1 MSAIHELFDQLSP
14 EPPLELHHYT
24 NQAGLLGIVQNKEIW
39 ATHTQYLN
47 DSREFIHAIHLAKQI
62 IEVRSEDEESATRR
76 QALTEM
82 AESLDGHESIN
93 VCVASFSEDSDSL
106 SQWRAYGGSTGF
118 CCTFAGLDLKA
129 WASADRFSL
138 IKCIYDEAAQKEILE
153 RLIDITLEEIDN
165 WPPEFE
171 GDERIPGGS
180 LAASLNE
187 IAPAM
192 KDSAF
197 ADEKEWRL
205 VSRPMMVSLPRY
217 NYREGK
223 SMLLPYYRLSLDSD
237 SAPFKIQR
245 VTVGPAPNMKQSAAA
260 VRGVLV
266 KNKQVRP
273 LEVKV
278 RPSAIPYRTW

>member
-1 MSAIHELFDQLSP
+1 MSAIHQLIDQLSP

-47 DSREFIHAIHLAKQI
+47 DSREFTHALHIAKQI
-62 IEVRSEDEESATRR
+62 LAGRSEGEKSASRKR
-76 QALTEM
+76 ALTEM

-106 SQWRAYGGSTGF
+106 SQWRAYGGNSGF
-118 CCTFAGLDLKA
+118 CCTFAGLDLRA

-138 IKCIYDEAAQKEILE
+138 IKCIYDEAAQKEILQ
-153 RLIDITLEEIDN
+153 RLIDITLVEIDN
-165 WPPEFE
+165 WSPEFE
-171 GDERIPGGS
+171 GDEPLPGGS
-180 LAASLNE
+180 LAAYLNE

-197 ADEKEWRL
+197 SDEKEWRL

-217 NYREGK
+217 SYREGR
-223 SMLLPYYRLSLDSD
+223 SMLLPYYRLSLDSE
-237 SAPFKIQR
+237 SAPFIIQR
-245 VTVGPAPNMKQSAAA
+245 VTIGPAPNMKQSAAA
-260 VRGVLV
+260 VRGLLV
-266 KNKQVRP
+266 KNKQGRP
-273 LEVKV
+273 LEDKV